1 MTRLFIKL
9 TGKRGFVLV
18 AGVVAAALS
27 AKGHG
32 LLHIDGFQDGV

>member
-1 MTRLFIKL
+1 VAKLFIKL

-32 LLHIDGFQDGV
+32 VFHIDGFQDGV